1 MDQYMDFN
9 DCMRWKRRE
18 YSCLVSA
25 SNFPILL
32 QLEKY
37 ILQRNPLFL
46 IPKPSIYPMDLF
58 EGDMVCGDNQFY
70 LNQFNQNLNPICNLT
85 IEEFQG
91 FKHEG
96 NWTCQLKIQSNWINS
111 TTSVLVI
118 DNTDESEIFPMYMS
132 TFVKQMSASIKTL
145 FSMFER
151 LNI

>member
-1 MDQYMDFN
+1 
-9 DCMRWKRRE
+9 
-18 YSCLVSA
+18 
-25 SNFPILL
+25 
-32 QLEKY
+32 
-37 ILQRNPLFL
+37 
-46 IPKPSIYPMDLF
+46 MDLF
-58 EGDMVCGDNQFY
+58 DNDMVCGDNPFY
-70 LNQFNQNLNPICNLT
+70 LDQFNQTTPNCNLT

-145 FSMFER
+145 FSMFEQMDID
-151 LNI
+151 LDMPF

>member
-1 MDQYMDFN
+1 
-9 DCMRWKRRE
+9 
-18 YSCLVSA
+18 
-25 SNFPILL
+25 
-32 QLEKY
+32 
-37 ILQRNPLFL
+37 
-46 IPKPSIYPMDLF
+46 MDLF

-118 DNTDESEIFPMYMS
+118 DNTDESEIFPMFMS

-145 FSMFER
+145 FSMFEQM
-151 LNI
+151 NIDLDMPF